1 MSISSQ
7 SGIDSVAF
15 QIVHNG
21 VPCLDSYQ
29 AVGVGT
35 GTGGGGNVTL
45 STVRTASAG
54 DTFSVQGTSLSTG
67 GTTGVIVF
75 ANGSWSTFSVGGSQ
89 GVQGV
94 TGPTGVAGP
103 QGATGATGS
112 AGPQGVT
119 GPTGASGQQG
129 LQGATGPT
137 GLASSVTGPT
147 GYAGPQ
153 GTTGSTGSAGPQGV
167 TGPTGASG
175 QQGLQGATGPTG
187 PTGPAGTPSIYAV
200 IQAPTG
206 ATGAVWL
213 GGYTGVGVFNSA
225 ILSSNATLSGSTL
238 TVQSGGVV
246 GVVVS
251 LSFRTQTGV
260 GAQVAFQILHNGVPC
275 LDSYQSVVVSSGNTI
290 SSITLNTIR
299 TVAAGDTFALQGS
312 LLASGSGNGVLVVS
326 NGSWSTFSV
335 GGSQGVQGV
344 TGPTGVAG
352 PTGPTGAAGSG
363 GVTGPTGAGATGPTG
378 PLSPWTSTV
387 DANNNAL
394 ENLKTATF
402 NGEVSNV
409 GSGGTVTI
417 DVNTGQKQLL
427 TLTASSTV
435 ALTAPTVGVGNFL
448 LRVIQGGSG
457 SYTITWPT
465 QGTASGNLA
474 WANKTV
480 ITLST
485 AVGAEDLI
493 SFYYNGSYW
502 DVSYNNNFG

>member
-45 STVRTASAG
+45 STVRTVSAG

-67 GTTGVIVF
+67 GTTGVIAF
-75 ANGSWSTFSVGGSQ
+75 A
-89 GVQGV
+89 
-94 TGPTGVAGP
+94 
-103 QGATGATGS
+103 
-112 AGPQGVT
+112 
-119 GPTGASGQQG
+119 
-129 LQGATGPT
+129 
-137 GLASSVTGPT
+137 
-147 GYAGPQ
+147 
-153 GTTGSTGSAGPQGV
+153 
-167 TGPTGASG
+167 
-175 QQGLQGATGPTG
+175 
-187 PTGPAGTPSIYAV
+187 
-200 IQAPTG
+200 
-206 ATGAVWL
+206 
-213 GGYTGVGVFNSA
+213 
-225 ILSSNATLSGSTL
+225 
-238 TVQSGGVV
+238 
-246 GVVVS
+246 
-251 LSFRTQTGV
+251 
-260 GAQVAFQILHNGVPC
+260 
-275 LDSYQSVVVSSGNTI
+275 
-290 SSITLNTIR
+290 
-299 TVAAGDTFALQGS
+299 
-312 LLASGSGNGVLVVS
+312 

-352 PTGPTGAAGSG
+352 PTGPTGTAGSP
-363 GVTGPTGAGATGPTG
+363 GVTGPIGAGATGPTG

-394 ENLKTATF
+394 ENLETATF
-402 NGEVSNV
+402 NGEVSNT

-417 DVNTGQKQLL
+417 DWNSGQKQLL
-427 TLTASSTV
+427 TLTADSTV
-435 ALTAPTVGVGNFL
+435 ALTAPTVGVANFL

-457 SYTITWPT
+457 GYTITWPT